1 VNRRIQRLTWS
12 VRSSDVNMLL
22 HLNGRERTED
32 DWKKLFAAAD
42 TRLEVEFEYWE
53 NSAHCLIKALWT
65 R

>member
-1 VNRRIQRLTWS
+1 
-12 VRSSDVNMLL
+12 MLL

-53 NSAHCLIKALWT
+53 SSAHCLIKSTLDEIISHKCQSDGKH
-65 R
+65 